1 MRSWGI
7 QTKIMIPSLITAV
20 VMVAGMTFYVF
31 PILERSIMQEKQ
43 DATRH
48 VVELASGL
56 LSSYE
61 EQVRSGTLSLEE
73 AQKSAASRIGQLRYE
88 GNEYIWINDMHP
100 RMVMHPTKPQ
110 LNGTDLTENK
120 DPNGKHL
127 FVEMAKVCKEHG
139 EGFVD
144 YEWPK
149 PGSTVP
155 SPKLSYVKLYQ
166 PWGWVV
172 GTGVYIDDVHQ
183 QVGAIKRTLLVGLFA
198 LIAFS
203 LFLTMISVRF
213 MVTRRVHQAIQIAD
227 SLAEGNLRVAIHPQ
241 TNDEVGKLLRAMDL
255 IAEKVTPT
263 LREIRSASMQM
274 EQSSL
279 EVSEIS
285 REIEGASRAQQE
297 RAADVTKATGDLRLS
312 SESVR
317 ELAESVRA
325 SSTATEK
332 EAEQGLQSIR
342 DNRTQ
347 VQQTLDEVSSA
358 AQRTSALQTVGEKI
372 HHIVDSIG
380 EISEQTHLLA
390 LNATI
395 EAARAGEQGRGFAV
409 VAEEVGKLASRTAQE
424 TAQISQI
431 ISEFTGQV
439 LDSVNAMK
447 QVVKRV
453 QEGASNTQQTAAVIE
468 RMAASVRESVAVTIR
483 ISEAGQSQMERLQ
496 QLQATLDSLFATI
509 RDSGSKVGI
518 TSTISSDLN
527 LVSQKILE
535 LMSNF
540 SFDTETII
548 TPDAHELRRHPRA
561 QNGLLVMVC
570 DESNNTLAEGIT
582 ADFSVSGLQLRLPAN
597 SNVPASDSWMLRIM
611 TPHKSLEDYER
622 QRPLQVRS
630 RVIWQRRDGLNVV
643 YGLQFESLS
652 AQEKTRLE
660 ESVQYF
666 GKNPHFLNA
675 LSTSGTDAGAGL
687 QPAGEGTHLREK
699 GAAAGSG

>member
-1 MRSWGI
+1 MRSWSI
-7 QTKIMIPSLITAV
+7 QTKIMIPSLIAAV
-20 VMVAGMTFYVF
+20 IMVAGMTFYVF
-31 PILERSIMQEKQ
+31 PILERSIMQEKR

-48 VVELASGL
+48 VVELALGL
-56 LSSYE
+56 LTSYE
-61 EQVRSGTLSLEE
+61 DQVRTGTLSLEE
-73 AQKSAASRIGQLRYE
+73 AQKRAVSRIGQLRYE
-88 GNEYIWINDMHP
+88 GNEYVWINDMHP
-100 RMVMHPTKPQ
+100 RMVMHPTKHQ
-110 LNGTDLTENK
+110 LNGTDLSEYK
-120 DPNGKHL
+120 DPNGKRL
-127 FVEMAKVCKEHG
+127 FIEMVKACKEHG

-144 YEWPK
+144 YEWPR

-166 PWGWVV
+166 PWGWVL
-172 GTGVYIDDVHQ
+172 GTGVYMDDVRQ
-183 QVGAIKRTLLVGLFA
+183 QVGAIRRALLIGLIALIVFSQLLTMASVHLLV
-198 LIAFS
+198 
-203 LFLTMISVRF
+203 
-213 MVTRRVHQAIQIAD
+213 TRPVHQAIRIAD
-227 SLAEGNLRVAIHPQ
+227 SLAGGNLKLAIHPQ
-241 TNDEVGKLLRAMDL
+241 TDDEVGKLLRAMDL

-279 EVSEIS
+279 QVSEIS
-285 REIEGASRAQQE
+285 REIEGSSRAQQD
-297 RAADVTKATGDLRLS
+297 RAADVSKATGDLRLS

-325 SSTATEK
+325 SSSGTEK

-342 DNRTQ
+342 ENLAQ

-431 ISEFTGQV
+431 ISEFTEEV

-453 QEGASNTQQTAAVIE
+453 QDGARNTQQTAAVIE
-468 RMAASVRESVAVTIR
+468 RMATSIRESVAVTIR

-527 LVSQKILE
+527 VVSQKILE
-535 LMSNF
+535 LMANF
-540 SFDTETII
+540 SFDSETIMQ
-548 TPDAHELRRHPRA
+548 PDSHELRRHPRA
-561 QNGLLVMVC
+561 QNGLMVMVS
-570 DESNNTLAEGIT
+570 DDGNNTVAQGIT

-597 SNVPASDSWMLRIM
+597 ATVPTSDSWRLHIM
-611 TPHKSLEDYER
+611 TPHKSLEEYEG
-622 QRPLQVRS
+622 QRPLQVHAS
-630 RVIWQRRDGLNVV
+630 VIWKRRDGLNVV
-643 YGLQFESLS
+643 YGLQFQNLS
-652 AQEKTRLE
+652 TQDQARLK
-660 ESVQYF
+660 ESVRHF
-666 GKNPHFLNA
+666 GKNPHFLDA
-675 LSTSGTDAGAGL
+675 HVTSGTAAAAGL
-687 QPAGEGTHLREK
+687 HSERGGGQLRSK
-699 GAAAGSG
+699 GAAAGSC